1 MPPGRKRKVEQ
12 VDTEGYEGPGYTRRQ
27 HECPTHSTPKTG
39 SASVPKPDASSSK
52 RKGKGKASMIQ
63 ESEAE
68 KPRNKRVRKNNDLD
82 TPVQEKRAAMFKRA
96 CPKNISERVA
106 RVRKQR

>member
-12 VDTEGYEGPGYTRRQ
+12 VDTEGYEDPGCSRQQ
-27 HECPTHSTPKTG
+27 HECSTHSTPKTG